1 MRTSYALT
9 RPTHLCHDRFAEALQ
24 DLGQPFKCNRVKSLS
39 SSSVSFE
46 SAIITWTCESEQH
59 TGERSAE
66 VDRAM
71 GYGRASSKGHGCVSL
86 TSLVGDEKHN
96 PTEHCVNNIV

>member
-1 MRTSYALT
+1 M
-9 RPTHLCHDRFAEALQ
+9 
-24 DLGQPFKCNRVKSLS
+24 KSLS

-46 SAIITWTCESEQH
+46 SAIITCESEQH
-59 TGERSAE
+59 TGERGAE

-71 GYGRASSKGHGCVSL
+71 GYGRASSEGHGCVSL

-96 PTEHCVNNIV
+96 PTV